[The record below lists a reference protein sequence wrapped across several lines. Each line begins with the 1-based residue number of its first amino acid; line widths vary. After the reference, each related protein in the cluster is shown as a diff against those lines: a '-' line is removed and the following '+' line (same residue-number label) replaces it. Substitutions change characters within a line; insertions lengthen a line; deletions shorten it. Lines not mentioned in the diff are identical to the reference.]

1 VSSQKRLSV
10 VLPGDL
16 HTELKVYAAASG
28 VPMNEIVQQAVIEYL
43 NQTSFEGPDRADSAD
58 STQP

>member
-1 VSSQKRLSV
+1 MSSQKRLSV

-16 HTELKVYAAASG
+16 HTELKIYAATSG

-43 NQTSFEGPDRADSAD
+43 KQASFEAPNRADSK
-58 STQP
+58 QL

>member
-1 VSSQKRLSV
+1 M